1 MRIGEVCLNTNDV
14 VKLANF
20 YKQLLDIDNGS
31 NDETHQVL
39 ICEETQ
45 FTIYNDGSYKNNN
58 NQNISLA
65 FTVNDIDVKYQKLL
79 AMGVEVIEKPT
90 QRPWG
95 AVNMSFCDPDRNII
109 YFRSFLN

>member
-65 FTVNDIDVKYQKLL
+65 FTVDDIDEKYQKLL
-79 AMGVEVIEKPT
+79 AMEVEVIEKPT

-95 AVNMSFCDPDRNII
+95 AVNMSFYDPDRNII